1 MMFEFEQE
9 PMYNPDEDGI
19 THINI
24 YSQGKTELGRLLSN
38 FAYSPFVYEP
48 YGAFASAESY
58 WYWYLTGQQHEGL
71 RTLYGY
77 QAKAAGQK
85 YRNDRLDV
93 LGLSDSD
100 FKVME
105 EMLVHKIAHNP
116 HIAELLQE
124 STLPFCHYYV
134 YSTRVIVPDGI
145 DWLSDTYEV
154 IRTALKG
161 TE

>member
-1 MMFEFEQE
+1 MFEFYEQ
-9 PMYNPDEDGI
+9 PIWNPEEDGI

-24 YSQGKTELGRLLSN
+24 YSQAKTELGRMLSN
-38 FAYSPFVYEP
+38 FYYSPFVFEP
-48 YGAFASAESY
+48 YGEFASGESF
-58 WYWYLTGQQHEGL
+58 WYWYLTGQQHDELKSLSGF
-71 RTLYGY
+71 
-77 QAKAAGQK
+77 QAKSAGRK
-85 YRNDRLDV
+85 YRNDRLDI
-93 LGLSDSD
+93 LGLTNEDLEI
-100 FKVME
+100 ME
-105 EMLVHKIAHNP
+105 NMLVLKIAHNP
-116 HIAELLQE
+116 NIATLLKE